1 MLVTAVVAHA
11 QTNDIPGSL
20 PNLQLSNQS
29 PGEMTISW
37 GTAVPFASDYR
48 MVWAEESLPF
58 LSYAEPNE
66 TGRGNEYP
74 PGEAR
79 SITIT
84 NLTEGTTYK
93 VRGRT
98 RYTSGGENNEPWS
111 GPWTNEITITLAG
124 EPPEPPQQSSP
135 TTLTARSVTY
145 DTAILGWTA
154 PDGPAVSEYHFSA
167 ELTTTRSQ
175 RLQRA
180 SPTPSTRTP
189 PSMLAPPTAT
199 RFQPYTATARA
210 HSPTRSAS

>member
-1 MLVTAVVAHA
+1 MQWKFRAWLSLHKRPNSPQIPANLNSYTKTVMKNFFRAAHIAAILVIMLVTAVVAHA

-37 GTAVPFASDYR
+37 DTAVPFASDYR

-66 TGRGNEYP
+66 AGRGNEYP

-93 VRGRT
+93 VRGHNSLHERRRKQRT
-98 RYTSGGENNEPWS
+98 MVWS
-111 GPWTNEITITLAG
+111 MDQRDHHHAG
-124 EPPEPPQQSSP
+124 
-135 TTLTARSVTY
+135 R
-145 DTAILGWTA
+145 
-154 PDGPAVSEYHFSA
+154 
-167 ELTTTRSQ
+167 
-175 RLQRA
+175 
-180 SPTPSTRTP
+180 
-189 PSMLAPPTAT
+189 
-199 RFQPYTATARA
+199 
-210 HSPTRSAS
+210 